1 MGIAERKAR
10 AKQQRS
16 SAIVDAAERIIAS
29 KGIATTT
36 MDDIAQAAELGKAT
50 LYEYYKNKEEIL
62 LAIQKRASEKL
73 SERFEHA
80 YEAPSS
86 GYDKLQAIGQRYY
99 EFCVEYPHY
108 YQFIAFFEAN
118 TTQTSPDKTLENVHQ
133 AIEWVLKSIHL
144 GRTDGSIRHDIAPEV
159 LAHLLWAISNGVL
172 QMMHLRGDLLETQ
185 FQISAIDL
193 QTSFFKILKNGVHL
207 STSTTL

>member
-29 KGIATTT
+29 KGIVTTT

-62 LAIQKRASEKL
+62 LAIQKRASDKL
-73 SERFEHA
+73 SERFAHA
-80 YEAPSS
+80 YEAPMS
-86 GYDKLQAIGQRYY
+86 GYDKLQAIGQSYHQ
-99 EFCVEYPHY
+99 FCVEYPHY

-118 TTQTSPDKTLENVHQ
+118 TAQTAPDKTLENVHQ
-133 AIEWVLKSIHL
+133 AIEWVLKAIHL
-144 GRTDGSIRHDIAPEV
+144 GRADGSIRRDIVPEV
-159 LAHLLWAISNGVL
+159 LAHLLWAISNGIL
-172 QMMHLRGDLLETQ
+172 QMMHLRGDLLDLQ
-185 FQISAIDL
+185 YQISATDL